1 MTRRLLTL
9 ALLLACLAMAQA
21 RAANDRG
28 FFWRVSSP
36 TTVVYLL
43 GSIHFADSSFYP
55 LREIV
60 EKNFQQADALVVELD
75 ITGIDPQQYSDYIRR
90 HGYYPPGD
98 AIQQHISKQSWQ
110 RLQALLQTLNIAPE
124 TVTAKKPGLLI
135 MDLTAA
141 MLARLGYQAGEGID
155 LHFIMQARRQGK
167 PVLGLETLQQQLALL
182 IDMPAAETLLQA
194 SLDEA
199 EQAKT
204 QLQQLEQAWKSG
216 DEQALQ
222 QLMITQ
228 PEARYKNYRQINDAL
243 LYRRNDA
250 MAANIRAMLAGDKR
264 HFVVV
269 GAGHLIG
276 KRGIVRQLK
285 QAGYTVE
292 RL

>member
-1 MTRRLLTL
+1 MTRNIVILTL
-9 ALLLACLAMAQA
+9 LIVWLALAPAQ
-21 RAANDRG
+21 AANDRG

-36 TTVVYLL
+36 TTAVYLL

-55 LREIV
+55 LRELV

-75 ITGIDPQQYSDYIRR
+75 ITGIDPLQYSEYIRR

-98 AIQQHISKQSWQ
+98 SIKQHISKQSWQ
-110 RLQALLQTLNIAPE
+110 RLRALLQTFNIAPE
-124 TVTAKKPGLLI
+124 TVATKKPGLLI

-141 MLARLGYQAGEGID
+141 MLDRLGYQAGEGID
-155 LHFIMQARRQGK
+155 LHFILQARRQGK
-167 PVLGLETLQQQLALL
+167 PVIGLESLQQQLALF
-182 IDMPAAETLLQA
+182 INMPAAETLLQA

-199 EQAKT
+199 EQAEA

-228 PEARYKNYRQINDAL
+228 PEARYKDYRRINEAL

-250 MAANIRAMLAGDKR
+250 MAAKIRAMLAGDKR
-264 HFVVV
+264 VFVVV
-269 GAGHLIG
+269 GAGHLVG
-276 KRGIVRQLK
+276 ERSIVRRLK
-285 QAGYTVE
+285 QAGYNVE

>member
-1 MTRRLLTL
+1 MTRRLVILTL
-9 ALLLACLAMAQA
+9 LIACLALAPAQ
-21 RAANDRG
+21 AANDRG

-43 GSIHFADSSFYP
+43 GSIHFAESSFYP

-60 EKNFQQADALVVELD
+60 EKSFQQADALVVELD
-75 ITGIDPQQYSDYIRR
+75 ITGIDPQQYSEYIRR

-98 AIQQHISKQSWQ
+98 SIKQHISKQSWQ
-110 RLQALLQTLNIAPE
+110 RLQALLQTFNIAPE
-124 TVTAKKPGLLI
+124 TVATKKPGLLI

-141 MLARLGYQAGEGID
+141 MLDRLGYQAGEGID
-155 LHFIMQARRQGK
+155 LHFILQARRQGK
-167 PVLGLETLQQQLALL
+167 PVIGLESLQQQLALF
-182 IDMPAAETLLQA
+182 INMPAAETLLQA

-199 EQAKT
+199 EQAEA

-228 PEARYKNYRQINDAL
+228 PEARYKDYRRINEAL

-250 MAANIRAMLAGDKR
+250 MAAKIRAMLAGDKR
-264 HFVVV
+264 VFVVV
-269 GAGHLIG
+269 GAGHLVG
-276 KRGIVRQLK
+276 ERSIVRRLK
-285 QAGYTVE
+285 QAGYNVE

>member
-1 MTRRLLTL
+1 MTRSLVTLTL
-9 ALLLACLAMAQA
+9 LIACLALAPAQ
-21 RAANDRG
+21 AANDRG

-75 ITGIDPQQYSDYIRR
+75 ITGIDPQQYSEYIRR

-98 AIQQHISKQSWQ
+98 SIKQHISKQSWR
-110 RLQALLQTLNIAPE
+110 RLQALLQTFNIAPE
-124 TVTAKKPGLLI
+124 TAAAKKPGLLI

-141 MLARLGYQAGEGID
+141 MLDRLGYQAGEGVD
-155 LHFIMQARRQGK
+155 LHFILQARRQGK
-167 PVLGLETLQQQLALL
+167 PVIGLESLQQQLALF
-182 IDMPAAETLLQA
+182 INMPAVETLLQA

-199 EQAKT
+199 EQAEI

-222 QLMITQ
+222 QLMIMQ
-228 PEARYKNYRQINDAL
+228 PEARYKDYRQINEAL

-250 MAANIRAMLAGDKR
+250 MAAKIRAMLAGDKR
-264 HFVVV
+264 VFVVV
-269 GAGHLIG
+269 GAGHLVG
-276 KRGIVRQLK
+276 ERGIVRRLK
-285 QAGYTVE
+285 QAGYNVE